1 VTQNKSSVTELDKFN
16 GDEVMQQM
24 FILAQ
29 AQAIIAGALVRSKTE
44 KFKPIAIDLLD
55 DYELICMAGVESVGF
70 IAARAQ

>member
-1 VTQNKSSVTELDKFN
+1 
-16 GDEVMQQM
+16 MQQM